1 MVDRIVGRIVGKGIG
16 NMIRAFLEGLKYTG
30 TIIVM
35 IMLLS
40 LVLPLNA
47 AIVLAVIFTL
57 FVITKM
63 FVGMVVQDLNEMNRK

>member
-1 MVDRIVGRIVGKGIG
+1 
-16 NMIRAFLEGLKYTG
+16 MIRAFLEGLKYTG
-30 TIIVM
+30 TIVVM

-57 FVITKM
+57 FVITTM